1 MYRNQYLVIEGNI
14 GTGKTTLAREI
25 SSAFNFNNILEEFA
39 ENTFL
44 PQFYKNPDQFAFPL
58 EMSFMAA
65 RYKQLKDFFKKHT
78 LTFPVV
84 SDYMFD
90 KSLLFAKSNL
100 RKEEF
105 QLFSQFFQMLNAAL
119 PNPQL
124 IVFLHKEVPA
134 LQKNIKKRGRTYEQ
148 QMKEEYLE
156 KINKAYAGFLSKNK
170 AKKSILYI
178 PTDDLDFVNN
188 KKDLSLIL
196 EKIEEAGIRL
206 K

>member
-1 MYRNQYLVIEGNI
+1 MHRNQYLVIEGNI
-14 GTGKTTLAREI
+14 GTGKTTLAKEI
-25 SSAFNFNNILEEFA
+25 SKTFNFNDILEEFA

-65 RYKQLKDFFKKHT
+65 RYKQLKDFFRKHT
-78 LTFPVV
+78 LNFPVV

-100 RKEEF
+100 RKDEF
-105 QLFSQFFQMLNAAL
+105 QLFSQFFQMLNAGL

-156 KINKAYAGFLSKNK
+156 KINKAYAAFLAKNK
-170 AKKSILYI
+170 SKKSILYI
-178 PTDDLDFVNN
+178 PTDDLDFVNS
-188 KKDLSLIL
+188 KKDLALIL
-196 EKIEEAGIRL
+196 EKIEGSGIRL

>member
-1 MYRNQYLVIEGNI
+1 MHRNQYLVIEGNI
-14 GTGKTTLAREI
+14 GTGKTTLAKEI
-25 SSAFNFNNILEEFA
+25 SKTFNFNDILEEFA

-65 RYKQLKDFFKKHT
+65 RYKQLKDFFRKHT
-78 LTFPVV
+78 LNFPVV

-100 RKEEF
+100 RKDEF
-105 QLFSQFFQMLNAAL
+105 QLFSQFFQMLNAGL

-148 QMKEEYLE
+148 QVKEEYLE
-156 KINKAYAGFLSKNK
+156 KINKAYAAFLAKNK
-170 AKKSILYI
+170 SKKSILYI
-178 PTDDLDFVNN
+178 PTDDLDFVNS
-188 KKDLSLIL
+188 KKDLALIL
-196 EKIEEAGIRL
+196 EKIEGSGIRL